1 MTEAT
6 PSSSSPLAANP
17 AQARQTRQQFATPDE
32 YLSYELGKAVQALPP
47 LYTRLLAGGL
57 TAIVVGVIT
66 WAHFSKV
73 DEVAVAQGELT
84 PAEQLRPVQALRGGQ
99 IAEIHVEEG
108 DRVEKGDIL
117 VEQDATLPEAE
128 VARLQESAELIRQD
142 IARLEAERTGS
153 TRTGTPLQDQLLAA
167 RLQEFETQQTAA
179 QSEVAQQESAI
190 AAAQARLTRL
200 EANLRNARDT
210 LTNAQEREASLGEL
224 AAPENGAVPR
234 FDYLEARDRL
244 IQAED
249 QVASLEQ
256 EIAEQQAEIRRAE
269 AAYRQSQE
277 ITTRIASQRQEEI
290 LTQLNQRREELTNIE
305 GQLEQATRQQAQE
318 TIRAPI
324 DGTVYNLQ
332 VSRAEGTV
340 QPGEELLSILPEGD
354 DLVLQVQILN
364 RDIGFISPGMTAK
377 VKMATFPFQEFG
389 IIEGEVIRVS
399 PNATTH
405 EELGPVYPASIRLDR
420 TTVPVR
426 GQEVELLP
434 GMAASAEIVTRQRSI
449 LTFLLEPVT
458 RRFDEAF
465 STR

>member
-6 PSSSSPLAANP
+6 PPSSPLAANP

-57 TAIVVGVIT
+57 TAIVVSAIA

-99 IAEIHVEEG
+99 IVEIHVQEG
-108 DRVEKGDIL
+108 DRVEQGEVLI
-117 VEQDATLPEAE
+117 EQDAAISEAD
-128 VARLQESAELIRQD
+128 VVRLQETTELIRQD
-142 IARLEAERTGS
+142 MARLEPELTGGIS
-153 TRTGTPLQDQLLAA
+153 TGTPIQDQLLAA
-167 RLQEFETQQTAA
+167 RLQEFATQQSAA

-190 AAAQARLTRL
+190 VAATARLTRL
-200 EANLRNARDT
+200 EANLRNARST
-210 LTNAQEREASLGEL
+210 LANAEEREASLREL

-234 FDYLEARDRL
+234 FDYLEARDGL
-244 IQAED
+244 IQAQN

-256 EIAEQQAEIRRAE
+256 EIAEQQAQIRQAE
-269 AAYRQSQE
+269 AAYRQSAE
-277 ITTRIASQRQEEI
+277 ISTRIDSERRTEI
-290 LTQLNQRREELTNIE
+290 LTQLNRRREELANIE
-305 GQLEQATRQQAQE
+305 GQLEQATRQQEQE
-318 TIRAPI
+318 TIRSPI
-324 DGTVYNLQ
+324 DGVVYNLQ
-332 VSRAEGTV
+332 ISRAEGTV
-340 QPGEELLSILPEGD
+340 QPGEELLSILPDGE
-354 DLVLQVQILN
+354 DLVLEVQILN
-364 RDIGFISPGMTAK
+364 RDIGFISPGMRAK

-389 IIEGEVIRVS
+389 IIDGEVMRVS
-399 PNATTH
+399 PNATTD
-405 EELGPVYPASIRLDR
+405 EELGLVYPALVRLDR

-434 GMAASAEIVTRQRSI
+434 GMAATAEIVTRQRSI

>member
-6 PSSSSPLAANP
+6 PPSSSPLAANP

-47 LYTRLLAGGL
+47 LYTRILAGGL
-57 TAIVVGVIT
+57 TAIVLGAIT

-99 IAEIHVEEG
+99 IVEIHVQEG
-108 DRVEKGDIL
+108 DRVAQGEVLI
-117 VEQDATLPEAE
+117 EQDAALPEAD
-128 VARLQESAELIRQD
+128 VARLQETAELIRQD
-142 IARLEAERTGS
+142 IARLEAERTGNLS
-153 TRTGTPLQDQLLAA
+153 TGAPLQDQLLAA
-167 RLQEFETQQTAA
+167 RLQEFETRQTAA
-179 QSEVAQQESAI
+179 QAEVAQQESAI
-190 AAAQARLTRL
+190 AAANARLTRL
-200 EANLRNARDT
+200 EANLSNARNT
-210 LTNAQEREASLGEL
+210 LANAEDREGSLREL

-244 IQAED
+244 IQAQD

-256 EIAEQQAEIRRAE
+256 EIAEQQAQIRQAE
-269 AAYRQSQE
+269 AAYRESAE
-277 ITTRIASQRQEEI
+277 VSTRITSERRGEI
-290 LTQLNQRREELTNIE
+290 LTQLTRRREELTNIE
-305 GQLEQATRQQAQE
+305 GQLEQATRQQEQE

-324 DGTVYNLQ
+324 DGIVYNLQ

-340 QPGEELLSILPEGD
+340 QPGEELLSILPENG
-354 DLVLQVQILN
+354 DLVLEVQLLN
-364 RDIGFISPGMTAK
+364 RDIGFITPGMPVK

-389 IIEGEVIRVS
+389 IIDGEVIRVS

-405 EELGPVYPASIRLDR
+405 EELGLVYPALVRLDR

-426 GQEVELLP
+426 GQDVDLLP
-434 GMAASAEIVTRQRSI
+434 GMAATAEIVTRQRSI

>member
-6 PSSSSPLAANP
+6 PPSSSPLAANP

-57 TAIVVGVIT
+57 TAIVLGAIT
-66 WAHFSKV
+66 WAHLSVV

-99 IAEIHVEEG
+99 IVEILVAEG
-108 DRVEKGDIL
+108 DRVEKGEIL
-117 VEQDATLPEAE
+117 IEQDAALPEAD

-142 IARLEAERTGS
+142 IARLEAERTGN

-167 RLQEFETQQTAA
+167 RLQEFETRQSAA
-179 QSEVAQQESAI
+179 RSEVAQQESII
-190 AAAQARLTRL
+190 AAANARLTRL
-200 EANLRNARDT
+200 EANLGNARSA
-210 LTNAQEREASLGEL
+210 LVNAEEREASLREL
-224 AAPENGAVPR
+224 ASPENGAVPR

-244 IQAED
+244 IQAQD

-256 EIAEQQAEIRRAE
+256 EIAEQRAQIRQAE
-269 AAYRQSQE
+269 AAYRQSGE
-277 ITTRIASQRQEEI
+277 ISTRIASERQGEI
-290 LTQLNQRREELTNIE
+290 LTLLTRRREELTEIE
-305 GQLEQATRQQAQE
+305 GQLAQATRQQDQE

-324 DGTVYNLQ
+324 SGTVYNLQ

-340 QPGEELLSILPEGD
+340 QPGEELLSILPDEGS
-354 DLVLQVQILN
+354 LVLEVQVLN
-364 RDIGFISPGMTAK
+364 RDIGFISPGMPAK
-377 VKMATFPFQEFG
+377 IKMATFPFQEFG
-389 IIEGEVIRVS
+389 IIDGEVIRVS
-399 PNATTH
+399 PNATAH
-405 EELGPVYPASIRLDR
+405 EELGLVYPAQIRLNR

-426 GQEVELLP
+426 GEDVELLP
-434 GMAASAEIVTRQRSI
+434 GMAATAEIVTRQRSI
-449 LTFLLEPVT
+449 LTFLLEPIT